1 MDEILVLAEHRE
13 GELRDITFE
22 MLSKAR
28 SLGKD
33 AGKSV
38 TALLLGAGVGDYAEA
53 LKSHAD
59 EVLVLDHGN
68 LKAFNAAVYQ
78 QVLSEV
84 LKSRE
89 PSLVM
94 IGHTAFGVD
103 LAPGLA
109 VTLELPFAS
118 DCIDLA
124 YEGDDL
130 KATRQ
135 IYEGKVN
142 ATVSFA
148 DAPTVL
154 VTFRPSACPVEDAE
168 ASAGKVTELDVA
180 VPEEPAMRQF
190 LEYVEAAV
198 GEVDIT
204 KADVVVSIGR
214 GLREE
219 ENLPMIEELAEA
231 LGGVVACSRPCVD
244 AGWLPK
250 DRQVGSSGK
259 TVKPKLYLAIG
270 ISGQFQHLSGMK
282 AADTIVAVN
291 KDPKAPIFS
300 EADYGIVGD
309 LMKVVPALKEK
320 IAELRA

>member
-1 MDEILVLAEHRE
+1 MNEILVLAEHRE
-13 GELRDITFE
+13 GELRDVTFE
-22 MLSKAR
+22 MLGKAR
-28 SLGKD
+28 ELGE
-33 AGKSV
+33 ASGQAV
-38 TALLLGAGVGDYAEA
+38 TALLLGSGLGDMAETV
-53 LKSHAD
+53 KPHAD

-68 LKAFNAAVYQ
+68 LKQFNSAIYQ
-78 QVLSEV
+78 PVLSDAI
-84 LKSRE
+84 KTRE
-89 PSLVM
+89 PGLVM

-103 LAPGLA
+103 LAPSLA
-109 VTLELPFAS
+109 VALELPFAA

-124 YEGDDL
+124 VEGGTT

-142 ATVSFA
+142 ATVSFV

-154 VTFRPSACPVEDAE
+154 VTFRPSAFPVEE
-168 ASAGKVTELDVA
+168 AARAGKVTELTID
-180 VPEEPAMRQF
+180 VPEEPAVRKF

-198 GEVDIT
+198 GDVDIT
-204 KADVVVSIGR
+204 KAEVVVSIGR

-219 ENLPMIEELAEA
+219 ENLPMVEELAES
-231 LGGVVACSRPCVD
+231 LGGVVACSRPVVD

-282 AADTIVAVN
+282 SAETIVAIN

-300 EADYGIVGD
+300 AADYGIVGD
-309 LMKVVPALKEK
+309 LTKVVPALKEK